1 MILIVIYDQM
11 WTDKKK
17 KPRNRLCYVLLHF
30 YDSTSIIAIARVEKY
45 KWFIIFMDF
54 GHWTV

>member
-17 KPRNRLCYVLLHF
+17 NHVTDYAMFFYISMIQQVL
-30 YDSTSIIAIARVEKY
+30 
-45 KWFIIFMDF
+45 
-54 GHWTV
+54 